1 MALSRPKS
9 DLVDFQP
16 DLQRAESFAEHGPE
30 LSRISTFPAR
40 DLMDEA
46 ERTLDSKDNIGTD
59 FAGIDERAL
68 RQRFRE
74 VHGTDAATRMRTRKE
89 ETGDAS
95 WTDASHLRL
104 EAGILL
110 SVSYRDVVK

>member
-74 VHGTDAATRMRTRKE
+74 VHGTDAATRIRTRDLKV
-89 ETGDAS
+89 
-95 WTDASHLRL
+95 ASHFRL

-110 SVSYRDVVK
+110 SGPRRDVVR